1 MNWKTSRNEKHKY
14 FTEKKLTLG
23 QKENTSTL
31 MNIAQEDDRNNFGLL
46 KFVTKQSSI
55 YHLKML

>member
-1 MNWKTSRNEKHKY
+1 MNWKTSRKY

-23 QKENTSTL
+23 LKENTSAL
-31 MNIAQEDDRNNFGLL
+31 MNIAQEDDRNNFRLL
-46 KFVTKQSSI
+46 KLVTKQASI